1 MALKDYYFI
10 SLALFF
16 IAGITDYLD
25 GFLARKHN
33 ATSQIGEILDPLADK
48 ILIVFLFFGLSVN
61 LSSFSYWLFAGSI
74 IIAREIWISALRDF
88 NARNNNANATK
99 VIYIA
104 KIKTSIQLFTIL
116 IYLIGLAFNKM
127 LLVILGDIFIIISV
141 LITLYTAIFILKTVL
156 IINFHFLLIHIY
168 NISEIRAG
176 WQSGYAA
183 ACKAVYAGSIPA
195 SASIKKEV

>member
-1 MALKDYYFI
+1 MITSLINLLTFARIIIAVIIFGFLALKNYYFL

-25 GFLARKHN
+25 GFFARKYN

-48 ILIVFLFFGLSVN
+48 ILIIFLFFGLSVN
-61 LSSFSYWLFAGSI
+61 LSSFLIGFAGSI

-104 KIKTSIQLFTIL
+104 KIKTSIQLFTIS

-127 LLVILGDIFIIISV
+127 LFVILGDIFIIISV
-141 LITLYTAIFILKTVL
+141 LITLYTGY
-156 IINFHFLLIHIY
+156 IY
-168 NISEIRAG
+168 TQNSF
-176 WQSGYAA
+176 SN
-183 ACKAVYAGSIPA
+183 
-195 SASIKKEV
+195 